1 MLNVILTAS
10 VSFII
15 TFLAIPAIIKIAE
28 QKKLY
33 DLPDSRKLHA
43 RPVASLGGVG
53 IFGGFFIASILA
65 IPAALNPEFQ
75 YFFAAATVI
84 FFLGIKD
91 DILVLSANKKF
102 LGQVLATAILI
113 HFGDIRITSMHG
125 LLGITEV
132 PLAVSYLLSY
142 ISIIVIINAFN
153 LIDGVDGLAGTLGL
167 LTMTV
172 FGAYFFM
179 ADMPGYS
186 IMAFA
191 LAGSL
196 FAFLLFNYNP
206 AKIFMGDSGSL
217 ILGLVNAILVIKF
230 ITIADNKNSA
240 YPLESSVAIGF
251 SILMVPLA
259 DTLRVFSMRIF
270 RGRSPFSADREHIH
284 HLLLDRGLNHK
295 YVTLC
300 CLLLNIIFIAVAY
313 FGRAMGVSY
322 SLLTIIGLAFL
333 LLGALL
339 YFKTSA
345 KEFSVKHLQQNTEPF
360 SHQAATKLVSIKA
373 EAAVVEN

>member
-10 VSFII
+10 VSFVI

-33 DLPDSRKLHA
+33 DLPDGRKLHT
-43 RPVASLGGVG
+43 RQIASLGGVG

-65 IPAALNPEFQ
+65 IPASINPEFQ

-113 HFGDIRITSMHG
+113 HFGNIRITSMHG
-125 LLGITEV
+125 LLGITEI
-132 PLAVSYLLSY
+132 PLAISYILSY

-153 LIDGVDGLAGTLGL
+153 LIDGVDGLAGTLGM

-172 FGAYFFM
+172 FGAYFYM
-179 ADMPGYS
+179 ANMPAYS
-186 IMAFA
+186 ILAFS

-196 FAFLLFNYNP
+196 LAFLWFNYNP

-230 ITIADNKNSA
+230 ITVADDRNSGNF
-240 YPLESSVAIGF
+240 LESSVAIGF
-251 SILMVPLA
+251 SVLMLPLT

-270 RGRSPFSADREHIH
+270 KGRSPFSADREHIH
-284 HLLLDRGLNHK
+284 HLMLDRGLSHK

-300 CLLLNIIFIAVAY
+300 CLLINILFIAVAY
-313 FGRAMGVSY
+313 FGRVMGVSY
-322 SLLTIIGLAFL
+322 SLLTIVGLAFL
-333 LLGALL
+333 LLGMFLNWKKPAR
-339 YFKTSA
+339 KISTQT
-345 KEFSVKHLQQNTEPF
+345 LQHNIGQLP
-360 SHQAATKLVSIKA
+360 HQPTTKLVSIKTEVA
-373 EAAVVEN
+373 TVEN

>member
-10 VSFII
+10 VSFVI

-33 DLPDSRKLHA
+33 DLPDGRKLHT
-43 RPVASLGGVG
+43 RPIASLGGVG

-65 IPAALNPEFQ
+65 IPAAINPEFQ

-91 DILVLSANKKF
+91 DMLVLSANKKF
-102 LGQVLATAILI
+102 LGQVIATGILI

-125 LLGITEV
+125 LLGITDI
-132 PLAVSYLLSY
+132 PLAISYLLSY

-167 LTMTV
+167 LTMTI
-172 FGAYFFM
+172 FGSYFFM
-179 ADMPGYS
+179 ANMIAYS
-186 IMAFA
+186 ILAFS

-196 FAFLLFNYNP
+196 LAFLLFNYNP

-230 ITIADNKNSA
+230 ITIADNRSSG
-240 YPLESSVAIGF
+240 YFMESSVAIGF
-251 SILMVPLA
+251 SILMVPLT

-270 RGRSPFSADREHIH
+270 KGRSPFSADREHIH

-300 CLLLNIIFIAVAY
+300 CVSLNIMFIAVAY
-313 FGRAMGVSY
+313 FGREMGVSY
-322 SLLTIIGLAFL
+322 SLLAIVGLAFL
-333 LLGALL
+333 LLGMLL
-339 YFKTSA
+339 YLKKPARKISVTTLQHNVEPLAQQSA
-345 KEFSVKHLQQNTEPF
+345 AKR
-360 SHQAATKLVSIKA
+360 VSIKK
-373 EAAVVEN
+373 EAVVAEN

>member
-10 VSFII
+10 VSFVI

-33 DLPDSRKLHA
+33 DLPDGRKLHT
-43 RPVASLGGVG
+43 RPIASLGGVG

-65 IPAALNPEFQ
+65 IPAAVNPEFQ

-91 DILVLSANKKF
+91 DMLVLSANKKF
-102 LGQVLATAILI
+102 LGQVIATGILI

-125 LLGITEV
+125 LLGITDI
-132 PLAVSYLLSY
+132 PLAISYLLSY

-167 LTMTV
+167 LTMTI
-172 FGAYFFM
+172 FGSYFFM
-179 ADMPGYS
+179 ANMIAYS
-186 IMAFA
+186 ILAFS

-196 FAFLLFNYNP
+196 LAFLLFNYNP

-230 ITIADNKNSA
+230 IAIADNRSSG
-240 YPLESSVAIGF
+240 YFMESSVAIGF
-251 SILMVPLA
+251 SILMVPLT

-270 RGRSPFSADREHIH
+270 KGRSPFSADREHIH

-300 CLLLNIIFIAVAY
+300 CVSLNIMFIAVAY
-313 FGRAMGVSY
+313 FGREMGVSY
-322 SLLTIIGLAFL
+322 SLLAIVGLAFL
-333 LLGALL
+333 LLGMLL
-339 YFKTSA
+339 YLKKPARKISVTTLQHNVEPLAQQSA
-345 KEFSVKHLQQNTEPF
+345 AKR
-360 SHQAATKLVSIKA
+360 VSIKKQ
-373 EAAVVEN
+373 AVVAEN

>member
-10 VSFII
+10 VSFVI

-33 DLPDSRKLHA
+33 DLPDDRKLHT
-43 RPVASLGGVG
+43 RPIASLGGVG

-65 IPAALNPEFQ
+65 IPAAINPEFQ

-91 DILVLSANKKF
+91 DMLVLSANKKF
-102 LGQVLATAILI
+102 IGQVIATGILI

-125 LLGITEV
+125 LLGITEI
-132 PLAVSYLLSY
+132 PLAISYLLSY

-153 LIDGVDGLAGTLGL
+153 LIDGIDGLAGTLGL

-179 ADMPGYS
+179 ANMPAYS
-186 IMAFA
+186 ILAFS
-191 LAGSL
+191 LAGSML
-196 FAFLLFNYNP
+196 AFLLFNYNP

-230 ITIADNKNSA
+230 ITIADNRNA
-240 YPLESSVAIGF
+240 GYFLESSVAIGF
-251 SILMVPLA
+251 SILMVPLT

-270 RGRSPFSADREHIH
+270 KGRSPFSADREHIH

-300 CLLLNIIFIAVAY
+300 CVSLNIMFIAVAF
-313 FGRAMGVSY
+313 FGREMGVSY
-322 SLLTIIGLAFL
+322 SLLTIVGLAFL
-333 LLGALL
+333 LLGMLL
-339 YFKTSA
+339 YLKKPARKISVTALQHNVEPLAQQSSA
-345 KEFSVKHLQQNTEPF
+345 KR
-360 SHQAATKLVSIKA
+360 VSIKK
-373 EAAVVEN
+373 EAATVEN